1 MTLNETVLR
10 PKCVETTAIG
20 AAYLAGLAVGFWE
33 DRKELADNWTKDVAF
48 KPERDVEEMAK
59 LRKGWDKA
67 VGRSK
72 EWEDPIDE

>member
-1 MTLNETVLR
+1 MRIHLNTHQDF
-10 PKCVETTAIG
+10 PPPFF
-20 AAYLAGLAVGFWE
+20 AGLAVGFWE
-33 DRKELADNWTKDVAF
+33 DRKELADNWTKDVTF